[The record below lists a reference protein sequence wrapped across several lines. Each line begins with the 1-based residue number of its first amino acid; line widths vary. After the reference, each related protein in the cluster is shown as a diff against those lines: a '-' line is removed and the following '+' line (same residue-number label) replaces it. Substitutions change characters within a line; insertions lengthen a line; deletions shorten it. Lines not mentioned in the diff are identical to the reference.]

1 MNSLCR
7 RVIWLFMGRD
17 FSIDAIFNIIL
28 ITGVIYGFIF
38 NAVLFFSTRRKGK
51 ALIFLNL
58 LVFFISLNNLQAWLI
73 DMQITSSNIYIV
85 YFRIPWYFL
94 VVPMFHI
101 FLVFYLKIQDE
112 VRTFLYLT
120 IGIFIGFIIARIFLI
135 FYTQSANL
143 STDAVNLLMNKYSK
157 FEEIISFVY
166 GLIILIKLNSIFTKN
181 KKILEYVMNYD
192 DLKWIKHFLFFA
204 GLILFI
210 WVIAIAQNYDVDE
223 FSSATIYYVLRLSTS
238 ILIYWIGFKGLFRYR
253 VLEDRIILREN
264 INKEI
269 LSKKGKLEL
278 NFLKYPNYKIPTEK
292 SDKQHELFKKINN
305 YIIEQKKYLDP
316 YLGLDSLSDD
326 LNVSSGHLSFLI
338 NTYSDH
344 NFSDFINELR
354 IDQVKKLIME
364 KEYIDYTIVSIGLE
378 SGFNSKST
386 FYSAFKKFTSLSPTQ
401 FKKEY
406 AA

>member
-1 MNSLCR
+1 
-7 RVIWLFMGRD
+7 MGRD

-51 ALIFLNL
+51 ALVFLNL
-58 LVFFISLNNLQAWLI
+58 LVFFMSLNNLQAWLI
-73 DMQITSSNIYIV
+73 AMNITSSNIYIS

-94 VVPMFHI
+94 VLPMFHI
-101 FLVFYLKIQDE
+101 FLVYYLKIQDE
-112 VRTFLYLT
+112 IRTFLYLT
-120 IGIFIGFIIARIFLI
+120 AGIFIGFIIVRIFLI
-135 FYTQSANL
+135 YYTQSANIN
-143 STDAVNLLMNKYSK
+143 TYDVNLLMGKYNK
-157 FEEIISFVY
+157 FEEIVSFVY
-166 GLIILIKLNSIFTKN
+166 GLIILIKLISLFTKN

-210 WVIAIAQNYDVDE
+210 WVIAIIQNYGVDE
-223 FSSATIYYVLRLSTS
+223 FSSTPIYLVLRLSTS
-238 ILIYWIGFKGLFRYR
+238 VLIYWIGFKGLVRYR

-269 LSKKGKLEL
+269 LSKKGSIDLKLVIDPD
-278 NFLKYPNYKIPTEK
+278 NHFPTEK
-292 SDKQHELFKKINN
+292 SDKQHKLFKKINA
-305 YIIEQKKYLDP
+305 YIVDQKKYLDP
-316 YLGLDSLSDD
+316 YVGLESLAED

-354 IDQVKKLIME
+354 IEQVK
-364 KEYIDYTIVSIGLE
+364 
-378 SGFNSKST
+378 N
-386 FYSAFKKFTSLSPTQ
+386 
-401 FKKEY
+401 
-406 AA
+406 

>member
-1 MNSLCR
+1 MAKE
-7 RVIWLFMGRD
+7 

-38 NAVLFFSTRRKGK
+38 NAVLFLSKRRKGK
-51 ALIFLNL
+51 ALLFLNL

-73 DMQITSSNIYIV
+73 DMQITSSNIYIS

-120 IGIFIGFIIARIFLI
+120 FGIFIGFILVRIFLI
-135 FYTQSANL
+135 YYTQSADLN
-143 STDAVNLLMNKYSK
+143 TDEVNLLMNKYSK
-157 FEEIISFVY
+157 FEEIVSFVY

-223 FSSATIYYVLRLSTS
+223 FSTATIYYVLKLSTS

-253 VLEDRIILREN
+253 ILEDRIILREN
-264 INKEI
+264 INNEI
-269 LSKKGKLEL
+269 LTKKGSIDLKLAIDL
-278 NFLKYPNYKIPTEK
+278 DNQFPTEK
-292 SDKQHELFKKINN
+292 SDKQHNLFKKINT

-338 NTYSDH
+338 NTYSSH

-354 IDQVKKLIME
+354 IEQVKKLIME
-364 KEYIDYTIVSIGLE
+364 KEYLNYTIVSIGLE

-386 FYSAFKKFTSLSPTQ
+386 FYSAFKKFTNLSPTQ
-401 FKKEY
+401 FKKEN